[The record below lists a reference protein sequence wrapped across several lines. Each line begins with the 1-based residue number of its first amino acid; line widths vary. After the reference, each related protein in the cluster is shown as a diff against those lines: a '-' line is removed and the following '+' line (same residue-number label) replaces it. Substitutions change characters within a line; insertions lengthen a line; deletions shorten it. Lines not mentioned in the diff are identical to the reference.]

1 MSSMG
6 FNRVAMVALLVA
18 GTALGGC
25 QSTRQALGLVKVV
38 PDEFRVVSKA
48 PLVVPPDY
56 SLRPP
61 SPGEPRPQELQP
73 ESQARAA
80 LLGQRAAEERSQ
92 GEKLLASKAGADQ
105 ADPMIRYV
113 VDDEFGAI
121 SHKDKSFADWVMFW
135 RKGKPSAEP
144 AAMTVDQAGAAQ
156 PAPIDAAAEAQ
167 RIQKLTGGKQIV
179 IARTAPGSSGIK
191 LPGL

>member
-1 MSSMG
+1 MRFYRG
-6 FNRVAMVALLVA
+6 ATVALLVA
-18 GTALGGC
+18 GTALAGC
-25 QSTRQALGLVKVV
+25 QSTRQALGLTKVV

-80 LLGQRAAEERSQ
+80 LLGQRAAEQRSE
-92 GEKLLASKAGADQ
+92 GEKLLASKAGADN

-135 RKGKPSAEP
+135 RKGKPSAQP
-144 AAMTVDQAGAAQ
+144 TAMTADQAGAAT
-156 PAPIDAAAEAQ
+156 ATPIDAAAESE
-167 RIQKLTGGKQIV
+167 RIRKLTGDKAIV
-179 IARTAPGSSGIK
+179 IARTAPSGNHVK